1 VTFPLTKEFV
11 SQIRFAMEDQR
22 HRFVVDRASGEV
34 FREDEPEP
42 GAVRERRAA
51 PGQPL
56 EAGGDEPAALDGV
69 EGGSARFVPIPTW
82 GPAEGFHLME
92 RFVLKLRNPIF
103 AEMLREALSSGQGVF
118 RRFKEILRKN
128 LEIERLWFSFKDKEM
143 RRVVEQWY
151 ESERELA
158 GLERLA
164 TGGEPPLELVAS
176 DVSILRGEARHVEP
190 SLKLDQKVLGE
201 LYAGLQA
208 GVEPRLLAGVEPRLL
223 AGVEPR
229 LLAGVEP
236 RLLAGVEPRLLAGLR
251 AEPYGRAGL
260 PPLLDT
266 RSLFL
271 AAELAGGEFAG
282 FAWAVAEDPACLR
295 LVQLAVRKHF
305 RGIGLGTQLLRRLI
319 LEARDSGYARVL
331 APLAGPELALAPLFE
346 GLGFSAVAVELG
358 YDLGAS
364 E

>member
-1 VTFPLTKEFV
+1 MTFPLTEEFV

-42 GAVRERRAA
+42 GAARERRAA

-69 EGGSARFVPIPTW
+69 EGGSAQFVPIPTW

-128 LEIERLWFSFKDKEM
+128 LESERLWYSYNDKEM

-201 LYAGLQA
+201 LHAGLQ
-208 GVEPRLLAGVEPRLL
+208 P
-223 AGVEPR
+223 
-229 LLAGVEP
+229 
-236 RLLAGVEPRLLAGLR
+236 GVEPRLLAGLR
-251 AEPYGRAGL
+251 AEQQLGLRPGPYSRAGL

-271 AAELAGGEFAG
+271 AAELSGGEFAG
-282 FAWAVAEDPACLR
+282 FAWAVAEDPASLR

>member
-1 VTFPLTKEFV
+1 MTFPLTEEFV

-42 GAVRERRAA
+42 GAARERRAA

-69 EGGSARFVPIPTW
+69 EGGSAQFVPIPTW

-176 DVSILRGEARHVEP
+176 DFSILRGEARHVEP

-201 LYAGLQA
+201 LQ
-208 GVEPRLLAGVEPRLL
+208 
-223 AGVEPR
+223 
-229 LLAGVEP
+229 
-236 RLLAGVEPRLLAGLR
+236 AGVEPRLLAGLR
-251 AEPYGRAGL
+251 AGPYSRAGL

-271 AAELAGGEFAG
+271 AAELTGGEFAG

-346 GLGFSAVAVELG
+346 SLGFSAVAVELG

>member
-1 VTFPLTKEFV
+1 MTFPLTEQFV
-11 SQIRFAMEDQR
+11 SQIIFAMEDQR

-34 FREDEPEP
+34 FRDDDLEP
-42 GAVRERRAA
+42 GAARERRAA
-51 PGQPL
+51 PGQPQ

-69 EGGSARFVPIPTW
+69 EGGNAQFVPIPTW
-82 GPAEGFHLME
+82 GPAEGFRLRE

-128 LEIERLWFSFKDKEM
+128 HEIERLWFSFKDKEM
-143 RRVVEQWY
+143 RQVVEQWY

-176 DVSILRGEARHVEP
+176 DFSILRGEARHVEP

-208 GVEPRLLAGVEPRLL
+208 GVEPRLLAGLRPESG
-223 AGVEPR
+223 AG
-229 LLAGVEP
+229 
-236 RLLAGVEPRLLAGLR
+236 
-251 AEPYGRAGL
+251 PYSRAGL

-282 FAWAVAEDPACLR
+282 FAWAVAEDPASLR

-331 APLAGPELALAPLFE
+331 APLAGPGLALAPLFE

>member
-1 VTFPLTKEFV
+1 VTFPLTEQFV
-11 SQIRFAMEDQR
+11 SQIIFAMEDQR

-34 FREDEPEP
+34 FRDDDLEP
-42 GAVRERRAA
+42 GAARERRAA
-51 PGQPL
+51 LGQPQ

-69 EGGSARFVPIPTW
+69 EGGNAQFVPIPTW
-82 GPAEGFHLME
+82 GPAEGFHLRE

-103 AEMLREALSSGQGVF
+103 VEMLREALSSGQGVF

-128 LEIERLWFSFKDKEM
+128 HEIERLWFSFKDKEM
-143 RRVVEQWY
+143 RQVVEQWY
-151 ESERELA
+151 ESERELS

-176 DVSILRGEARHVEP
+176 DFSILRGEARHVEP

-201 LYAGLQA
+201 LYAG
-208 GVEPRLLAGVEPRLL
+208 
-223 AGVEPR
+223 
-229 LLAGVEP
+229 
-236 RLLAGVEPRLLAGLR
+236 VEPRLLAGLR
-251 AEPYGRAGL
+251 PGPYSRAGL

-282 FAWAVAEDPACLR
+282 FAWAAAEDPASWR

-331 APLAGPELALAPLFE
+331 APLAGPGLALAPLFE

>member
-1 VTFPLTKEFV
+1 VTFPLTEEFV

-42 GAVRERRAA
+42 GAARERRAA

-69 EGGSARFVPIPTW
+69 EGGSAQFVPIPTW

-176 DVSILRGEARHVEP
+176 DFSILRGEARHVEP

-201 LYAGLQA
+201 LQ
-208 GVEPRLLAGVEPRLL
+208 
-223 AGVEPR
+223 
-229 LLAGVEP
+229 
-236 RLLAGVEPRLLAGLR
+236 AGVEPRLLAGLR
-251 AEPYGRAGL
+251 AGPYSRAGL

-346 GLGFSAVAVELG
+346 SLGFSAVAVELG